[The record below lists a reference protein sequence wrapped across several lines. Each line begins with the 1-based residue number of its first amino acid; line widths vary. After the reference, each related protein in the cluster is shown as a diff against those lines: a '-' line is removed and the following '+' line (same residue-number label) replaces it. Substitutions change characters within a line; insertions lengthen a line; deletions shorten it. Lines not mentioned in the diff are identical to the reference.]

1 MDWYAIYG
9 KGLQKDHDDEEEQDP
24 LPFDFEDLDMSELDS
39 IDGKG
44 GWGSGSLEQVSTEVS
59 SDWY

>member
-9 KGLQKDHDDEEEQDP
+9 KESKREHHDEEEE
-24 LPFDFEDLDMSELDS
+24 LSFDYEDMDVSELDS
-39 IDGKG
+39 IDGKN
-44 GWGSGSLEQVSTEVS
+44 GWGSGSLEQISTNIS

>member
-9 KGLQKDHDDEEEQDP
+9 KDKKKEYDEEEE
-24 LPFDFEDLDMSELDS
+24 LSFDYEDMDVSELDS
-39 IDGKG
+39 IDGKN
-44 GWGSGSLEQVSTEVS
+44 GWGSGSLEQISTEIS

>member
-9 KGLQKDHDDEEEQDP
+9 KDLKKEGDDEEEI
-24 LPFDFEDLDMSELDS
+24 PFDFEDLDMSELDS
-39 IDGKG
+39 IDGKN
-44 GWGSGSLEQVSTEVS
+44 GWGSGSLEQISTEIS

>member
-9 KGLQKDHDDEEEQDP
+9 KGLQKDHDDEEE
-24 LPFDFEDLDMSELDS
+24 LPFDFEDLDISELDS
-39 IDGKG
+39 IDGKN
-44 GWGSGSLEQVSTEVS
+44 GWGSGSLEQVSINIS

>member
-9 KGLQKDHDDEEEQDP
+9 KDLRKEDEDEEE

-39 IDGKG
+39 IDGKN
-44 GWGSGSLEQVSTEVS
+44 GWGSGSLEQISTEIS

>member
-9 KGLQKDHDDEEEQDP
+9 KNPKKDHDEEE
-24 LPFDFEDLDMSELDS
+24 LEFDFEDMDMSELDS
-39 IDGKG
+39 IDCKN
-44 GWGSGSLEQVSTEVS
+44 GWGSGSLEDISTEIA

>member
-9 KGLQKDHDDEEEQDP
+9 KDLKKEHDEEELTFDYQDM
-24 LPFDFEDLDMSELDS
+24 DVSELDS
-39 IDGKG
+39 IDGKN
-44 GWGSGSLEQVSTEVS
+44 GWGSGSLEQISTNIS